1 MSYLTPFY
9 LSLEPGEKNLYHTY
23 ILNDEPGIPDD
34 TYQLQEWYCPNP
46 TCHCYEVSLKVYAIQ
61 QKVIATDLRLSL
73 DPQKPIAPIL
83 DMDDSFPIYAKKLFK
98 FIEQEL
104 MSNPEYVQRLRDH
117 YQHSKM
123 SRLTRHTLA
132 RKSCLN
138 GAIPDARINLLK
150 KTQAPQTLIDLS
162 KTNTIK
168 LGIPHELYLLLSC
181 APTCMTMKNYA
192 V

>member
-9 LSLEPGEKNLYHTY
+9 LSLEPGETNLYNTY
-23 ILNDEPGIPDD
+23 VLNDEPGIPDD

-83 DMDDSFPIYAKKLFK
+83 DIDDSFPIYAKKLFK

-104 MSNPEYVQRLRDH
+104 MSNPEYVQCLREH
-117 YQHSKM
+117 YQHIKDVAADPAHPCQKALLEWGNTG
-123 SRLTRHTLA
+123 RPNKPAPKKRKRH
-132 RKSCLN
+132 R
-138 GAIPDARINLLK
+138 R
-150 KTQAPQTLIDLS
+150 
-162 KTNTIK
+162 
-168 LGIPHELYLLLSC
+168 
-181 APTCMTMKNYA
+181 
-192 V
+192 